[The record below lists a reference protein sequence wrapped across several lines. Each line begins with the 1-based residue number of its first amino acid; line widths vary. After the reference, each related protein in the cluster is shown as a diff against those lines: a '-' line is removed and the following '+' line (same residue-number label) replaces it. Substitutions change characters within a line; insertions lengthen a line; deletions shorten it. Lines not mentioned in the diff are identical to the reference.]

1 MLLLTYHLWGEIIMT
16 INFAVLGILSYQPM
30 SGYDLK
36 KIMQDS
42 VYMHWSGNNNQIY
55 KALLE
60 LLERRS
66 GDKRI

>member
-1 MLLLTYHLWGEIIMT
+1 MT